1 LVGAA
6 SANAWGMPSV
16 FLVTAG
22 AYGLMAL
29 LVSVLVR
36 PQAEPVSMTV
46 EETAVPIASESET
59 AGEHPRCGS

>member
-1 LVGAA
+1 
-6 SANAWGMPSV
+6 MPSV

-29 LVSVLVR
+29 IVSVLVH